1 MESGLLSCLPP
12 LPVPVWE
19 VLEPLLAP
27 PLDLP
32 SVAGEVAILW
42 EEGGLL
48 SWSELVFSGVWS
60 HTGMGCPSV
69 GALR

>member
-1 MESGLLSCLPP
+1 MGSSPGL
-12 LPVPVWE
+12 
-19 VLEPLLAP
+19 
-27 PLDLP
+27 LP

-60 HTGMGCPSV
+60 HTGLGCPSV